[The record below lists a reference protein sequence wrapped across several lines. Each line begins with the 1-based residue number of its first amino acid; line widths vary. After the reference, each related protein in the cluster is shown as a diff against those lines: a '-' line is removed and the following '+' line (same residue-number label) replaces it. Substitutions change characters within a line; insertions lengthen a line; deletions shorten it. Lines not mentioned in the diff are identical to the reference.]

1 VPTEFHW
8 VRPEWLLALPLIGV
22 LAFVMARRQL
32 SPGAWQRVV
41 DPALAPYVLSRAPA
55 KGGAGRW
62 WLMFSG
68 GVLAAIALAGP
79 SWNRLEQ
86 PVFRT
91 EQAVVIALD
100 LSRSMD
106 AADLTPSRL
115 TRARLKILELLERRQ
130 SGQTALVVYSAN
142 AFTVTPLTTD
152 ADTVAALVN
161 SLSTDIMP
169 SRGSYPA
176 AAIDKGRELLQ
187 QAGVGYGEV
196 LLITD
201 GGASP
206 EAERAAETL
215 REAGYTLSV
224 LGVGTLDGA
233 PIPRPD
239 GGFVTDRSGRIAIP
253 RLEPDQLRELAEAGG
268 GRYTVMTADNRDI
281 EMLLSEDAADPSGAG
296 DESLATDQW
305 REEGPWLLLLL
316 VPLAALAFRR
326 RWVVALAVLFVMP
339 LSGPAE
345 ASAWQDLWLT
355 KDQQAQA
362 KLAEGE
368 AAEAAALFEDRTWR
382 AVAKYRAGDYQ
393 DSVQGFRQRQVE
405 PDEDISQADSL
416 YNLGNA
422 LARTGE
428 LESAIDAYE
437 QALEIDPDMEDAAYN
452 RDQVK
457 EFLKQRENAQS
468 GEKGNQESPSESG
481 GESEQGEG
489 DSQSEQQG
497 EEGSSGD
504 PGSESEQESSARGQD
519 EMSQEDLEALQQEL
533 ERAAQEAQQQ
543 PADADEAMSEAE
555 MLAERRAQEQ
565 TQAMEQWLRRIP
577 NDPGGLL
584 RRKFRYQYQRQG
596 MDQDGNNLWP
606 DDEIEPW

>member
-1 VPTEFHW
+1 MPTEFHW
-8 VRPEWLLALPLIGV
+8 IRPEWLLALPLVAAIA
-22 LAFVMARRQL
+22 LIMARRQL
-32 SPGAWQRVV
+32 APGNWQRVV
-41 DPALAPYVLSRAPA
+41 DPALAPYVLSRSPGRSAD
-55 KGGAGRW
+55 GRW
-62 WLMFSG
+62 WLMLLTG
-68 GVLAAIALAGP
+68 LIAIIALAGP

-86 PVFRT
+86 PVFRS
-91 EQAVVIALD
+91 EQAIVIALD
-100 LSRSMD
+100 LSQSMD

-115 TRARLKILELLERRQ
+115 TRARLKVLELLERRR

-187 QAGVGYGEV
+187 QAGVGFGEV

-201 GGASP
+201 GGTSAQ
-206 EAERAAETL
+206 AERAAEEL

-224 LGVGTLDGA
+224 LGVGTEDGA

-239 GGFVTDRSGRIAIP
+239 GGFVTDRAGRIAIP
-253 RLEPDQLRELAEAGG
+253 RLETEQLRDLARVGG
-268 GRYTVMTADNRDI
+268 GRFTVMTSDNRDI
-281 EMLLSEDAADPSGAG
+281 ETLLSEAVADSQAA

-326 RWVVALAVLFVMP
+326 GWVLVVAGLSVMP
-339 LSGPAE
+339 LSRPADAAE
-345 ASAWQDLWLT
+345 WQDLWRT
-355 KDQQAQA
+355 KDQQAEERLKQ
-362 KLAEGE
+362 GD
-368 AAEAAALFEDRTWR
+368 AAEAAALFEDPAWR
-382 AVAKYRAGDYQ
+382 AVAQYRAGNYGE
-393 DSVQGFRQRQVE
+393 SVQAFRRQATA
-405 PDEDISQADSL
+405 EDARPVPRADSL
-416 YNLGNA
+416 YNLGNS
-422 LARTGE
+422 LARAGQ
-428 LESAIDAYE
+428 LEDSIEAYE
-437 QALEIDPDMEDAAYN
+437 QALEINPELEDAAYN

-457 EFLKQRENAQS
+457 EFLKQQENAQS
-468 GEKGNQESPSESG
+468 GDKGNQESPSESG
-481 GESEQGEG
+481 GESEESEG
-489 DSQSEQQG
+489 DSESDQQG

-504 PGSESEQESSARGQD
+504 PGSESEQSSARGTD

-533 ERAAQEAQQQ
+533 DRAAQEAQQQ
-543 PADADEAMSEAE
+543 QAEPDEAMSEAE

-596 MDQDGNNLWP
+596 TDQDGNNLWP
-606 DDEIEPW
+606 DDEMEPW

>member
-1 VPTEFHW
+1 MPTEFHW
-8 VRPEWLLALPLIGV
+8 IRPEWLLALPL
-22 LAFVMARRQL
+22 LALLGFLMARRQL
-32 SPGAWQRVV
+32 APGNWQRVV

-55 KGGAGRW
+55 RAADFRW
-62 WLMFSG
+62 WLMLLG
-68 GVLAAIALAGP
+68 GAIAAIALAGP

-91 EQAVVIALD
+91 EQAIVIALD
-100 LSRSMD
+100 LSQSMD
-106 AADLTPSRL
+106 AADLAPSRL
-115 TRARLKILELLERRQ
+115 TRARLKILELLERRR

-187 QAGVGYGEV
+187 QAGVGFGEV

-206 EAERAAETL
+206 AAERAAQDL
-215 REAGYTLSV
+215 REAGYSLSV
-224 LGVGTLDGA
+224 LGAGTEDGA

-253 RLEPDQLRELAEAGG
+253 RLETEQLRELAAAGG
-268 GRYTVMTADNRDI
+268 GRYTAMTADNRDI
-281 EMLLSEDAADPSGAG
+281 DTLLSDAIGDSSAA

-316 VPLAALAFRR
+316 VPLASVAFRR
-326 RWVVALAVLFVMP
+326 GWALVIAGLCVLP
-339 LSGPAE
+339 LSDPAQA
-345 ASAWQDLWLT
+345 ASWLDLWQT
-355 KDQQAQA
+355 RDQQAQA

-368 AAEAAALFEDRTWR
+368 HAEAASLFEDPNWR
-382 AVAKYRAGDYQ
+382 AVAQYRAGEYGA
-393 DSVQGFRQRQVE
+393 SAQGFRSGAE
-405 PDEDISQADSL
+405 EAPDSADVDSL

-422 LARTGE
+422 LARNGD
-428 LESAIDAYE
+428 LQAAIDAYE
-437 QALEIDPDMEDAAYN
+437 QALEIDPGAEDAAYN

-457 EFLKQRENAQS
+457 EFLRQQENAQS
-468 GEKGNQESPSESG
+468 GDKGNQESPSESG
-481 GESEQGEG
+481 GESEQSDG

-504 PGSESEQESSARGQD
+504 PGSESQESSARGQE
-519 EMSQEDLEALQQEL
+519 EMSQDDLEALQQEL
-533 ERAAQEAQQQ
+533 ERAAQEALQQQ
-543 PADADEAMSEAE
+543 SDPEQAKSDAEL
-555 MLAERRAQEQ
+555 LAERRAQEQ

-596 MDQDGNNLWP
+596 LDQDGNNLWP
-606 DDEIEPW
+606 DDELEPW

>member
-1 VPTEFHW
+1 MPTEFHW
-8 VRPEWLLALPLIGV
+8 IRPEWLLALPLLV
-22 LAFVMARRQL
+22 LLTLLLARRQL
-32 SPGAWQRVV
+32 APGRWQRVV
-41 DPALAPYVLSRAPA
+41 DPALQPFVLSRTAA
-55 KGGAGRW
+55 RTSSSRW
-62 WLMFSG
+62 WLFLLC
-68 GVLAAIALAGP
+68 GVLASVALAGP

-91 EQAVVIALD
+91 EEAIVIALD

-106 AADLTPSRL
+106 AADLAPSRL
-115 TRARLKILELLERRQ
+115 TRARLKILELLERRK

-152 ADTVAALVN
+152 ADTVASLVN
-161 SLSTDIMP
+161 SLGTDIMP
-169 SRGSYPA
+169 SRGSFPA

-187 QAGVGYGEV
+187 QAGVGYGKV
-196 LLITD
+196 LLIAD

-206 EAERAAETL
+206 QAERAAREL
-215 REAGYTLSV
+215 RDAGYTLSI
-224 LGVGTLDGA
+224 LGAGTEDGA

-253 RLEPDQLRELAEAGG
+253 RLETAPLEKLAAAGG
-268 GRYTVMTADNRDI
+268 GRYATMTTDESDMDA
-281 EMLLSEDAADPSGAG
+281 LLSDAGGEAKSAADEA
-296 DESLATDQW
+296 LATDQW
-305 REEGPWLLLLL
+305 RDEGPWLLLLL
-316 VPLAALAFRR
+316 VPLASLAFRR
-326 RWVVALAVLFVMP
+326 GWVLSVALLAVMP

-345 ASAWQDLWLT
+345 ASVWQDLW
-355 KDQQAQA
+355 KNRNHQARE
-362 KLAEGE
+362 KLEDGD
-368 AAEAAALFEDRTWR
+368 AAEAAALFEDPTWR
-382 AVAKYRAGDYQ
+382 AVAQYRAGDY
-393 DSVQGFRQRQVE
+393 DGSAAGFRGRAEEAPAVAE
-405 PDEDISQADSL
+405 ADGF

-422 LARTGE
+422 LARSGE
-428 LESAIDAYE
+428 FEAAIDAYE
-437 QALEIDPDMEDAAYN
+437 RALEIDPQSEDAAWN

-457 EFLKQRENAQS
+457 EFLKQQENAQS

-481 GESEQGEG
+481 GESEQAEG

-497 EEGSSGD
+497 EEGASGE
-504 PGSESEQESSARGQD
+504 PGDESEESSARGED
-519 EMSQEDLEALQQEL
+519 EMSQEDLDALQQEL
-533 ERAAQEAQQQ
+533 DRAAQEANEQQAEQ
-543 PADADEAMSEAE
+543 QEAMSEAE
-555 MLAERRAQEQ
+555 MLAQRRAQEQ